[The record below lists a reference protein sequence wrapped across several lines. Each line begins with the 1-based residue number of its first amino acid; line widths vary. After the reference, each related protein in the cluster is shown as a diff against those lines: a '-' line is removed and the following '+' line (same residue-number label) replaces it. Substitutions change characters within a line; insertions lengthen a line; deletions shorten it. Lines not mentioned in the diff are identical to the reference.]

1 MGNRIQIGKGAIQGP
16 FHHSLF
22 AIGTVV
28 SEEMIFM

>member
-1 MGNRIQIGKGAIQGP
+1 MMAATAEFNDIQGP

-28 SEEMIFM
+28 SEELIFM